1 MTDEKIA
8 RINALAK
15 KAREQGLSDEEK
27 EERLFLRQEYIEAFK
42 QNLTA
47 QLENTYI
54 VDEAGNK
61 RRLQRRENHEQ

>member
-27 EERLFLRQEYIEAFK
+27 EERLHK
-42 QNLTA
+42 S
-47 QLENTYI
+47 
-54 VDEAGNK
+54 
-61 RRLQRRENHEQ
+61 